1 VVEHVD
7 VGDLTR
13 RPSAE
18 AKRVLR
24 DRLQVPG
31 VATENTRVRRIAWK
45 PPMSAPHVHPS
56 PSLPAHSKYR
66 PDLDGLRAIAILS
79 VIAFHAFPNAVS
91 GGFIGVDVFFVIS
104 GFLISSVIVEHLQA
118 GSFSFVGFFQC
129 RVRRIFPALCV
140 VLISCA
146 VAGWTL
152 LSAGDYA
159 QLGKHIAGG
168 AGFVANLVLWK
179 EAGYFD
185 ATSDTK
191 PLLHLW
197 SLGIEEQFYFV
208 WPVALWLAWRL
219 RWNLLVVTVVVLL
232 ASFAANLVMV
242 RTDAVTNFYLPT
254 TRIWEL
260 LIGAALASVASTRS
274 DGIAIAPK
282 FATPLAAGGLM
293 ALLLAEALLT
303 KDAMFPGWWALL
315 PTVGA
320 AALIAAGPDTA
331 INRRFLAHPAMVWIG
346 LISYPLYLWHW
357 PILAFLRITAVF
369 KSELAIGLCA
379 IGASFVL
386 SWLTYRF
393 IERPFRAVHPA
404 QTAQPRR
411 AASTRAWSPN
421 LKAVGLVACMILSAV
436 LGGAIFRTDG
446 ELHEDRFKVAALP
459 SLPDKKVFEE
469 LKIYEHY
476 DRPNT
481 TCHDQLKMDLFPE
494 EVCVTNSSAPKVLFF
509 GDSHAMGLY
518 SAIFANQ
525 VSVPS
530 VLIASPG
537 CLVYQNLVYK
547 PNGKEWGQ
555 NCSDIARKGVAYAKQ
570 STDIDTIVVSLVRK
584 GDNPTK
590 PTLFHAGDARL
601 SELEVLNSGTDHLIG
616 ELLST
621 GKTVIYVVDVPYFRD
636 TPESCQSKFL
646 VAKTDQC
653 VFNKADMNVPFKAYF
668 DVLNR
673 IKARYPKL
681 KILNAE
687 DMLCHKDTCAQHD
700 GKQYFYVDKDHLS
713 VYGSE
718 RVLAGLFEQ
727 FPLN

>member
-1 VVEHVD
+1 
-7 VGDLTR
+7 
-13 RPSAE
+13 
-18 AKRVLR
+18 
-24 DRLQVPG
+24 
-31 VATENTRVRRIAWK
+31 
-45 PPMSAPHVHPS
+45 MSDIYS
-56 PSLPAHSKYR
+56 PSRSPLPAGTKYR
-66 PDLDGLRAIAILS
+66 ADVDGLRAIAILS
-79 VIAFHAFPNAVS
+79 VIAFHAFPNWVP
-91 GGFIGVDVFFVIS
+91 GGFVGVDVFFVIS

-118 GSFSFVGFFQC
+118 GMFSFVGFFQR

-140 VLISCA
+140 VLLSCA
-146 VAGWTL
+146 VAGWYL

-159 QLGKHIAGG
+159 RLGKHIAGG

-219 RWNLLVVTVVVLL
+219 RWNLLVVTALVLL
-232 ASFAANLVMV
+232 TSFAANLVMV
-242 RTDAVTNFYLPT
+242 RSDAVANFYLPT

-260 LIGAALASVASTRS
+260 LIGAALAGVAATRS
-274 DGIAIAPK
+274 SWLAIAWK
-282 FATPLAAGGLM
+282 FATPLAAAGLA
-293 ALLLAEALLT
+293 ALLLAEVLLT
-303 KDAMFPGWWALL
+303 KDALFPGGWALL
-315 PTVGA
+315 PTLGA

-393 IERPFRAVHPA
+393 IERPFRAAHP
-404 QTAQPRR
+404 TRPAQPRR
-411 AASTRAWSPN
+411 AASTRTWSPN
-421 LKAVGLVACMILSAV
+421 VKAVGLVACMLLSAL

-446 ELHEDRFKVAALP
+446 ELHKDRFKVAALP
-459 SLPDKKVFEE
+459 PLPDKKVFEE

-481 TCHDQLKMDLFPE
+481 SCRDKLKMDEPFNE

-537 CLVYQNLVYK
+537 CLVYPNLVYK

-555 NCSDIARKGVAYAKQ
+555 NCSDIAKKGVAYAK
-570 STDIDTIVVSLVRK
+570 
-584 GDNPTK
+584 
-590 PTLFHAGDARL
+590 
-601 SELEVLNSGTDHLIG
+601 
-616 ELLST
+616 
-621 GKTVIYVVDVPYFRD
+621 
-636 TPESCQSKFL
+636 
-646 VAKTDQC
+646 
-653 VFNKADMNVPFKAYF
+653 
-668 DVLNR
+668 
-673 IKARYPKL
+673 
-681 KILNAE
+681 
-687 DMLCHKDTCAQHD
+687 
-700 GKQYFYVDKDHLS
+700 
-713 VYGSE
+713 
-718 RVLAGLFEQ
+718 
-727 FPLN
+727 